1 MKTNII
7 PIGNSKGIRIPKV
20 VLDQC
25 HIQETVILEIEQDKI
40 IIKPEYNQPRHNWA
54 EIFKRMHETGE
65 DRLVIEDEL
74 DLALGD
80 WVW

>member
-20 VLDQC
+20 ILDQC

-40 IIKPEYNQPRHNWA
+40 IIMPEHNQPRNNWA
-54 EIFKRMHETGE
+54 EAFKRMHETKE
-65 DRLVIEDEL
+65 DKLLVDDSL
-74 DLALGD
+74 D
-80 WVW
+80 